1 MRDRFQRFMYGR
13 YGIDNLGKAN
23 LVLALIFMV
32 LNMIFP
38 NTVFNIITLLLLVIA
53 YVRMFSRNIQKRY
66 AENQW
71 FTQKFAFVGA
81 WFSKSKRYSE
91 IRKTSRIFTCP
102 NCKQKVKVP
111 KGRGRI
117 SIHCPKCGTDFIK
130 KS

>member
-1 MRDRFQRFMYGR
+1 MYGR

-81 WFSKSKRYSE
+81 WLSKSKRYSE